1 MGYFAYHVGR
11 LKLSINTFL
20 VTSQSTTVCS
30 ITLYKL
36 YSACDHTQLLR
47 SDLYTRGTTEKQQNK
62 EKHSFVKTYT
72 IKINNNSAELINENS
87 LK

>member
-20 VTSQSTTVCS
+20 VTSQSTTVYS

-36 YSACDHTQLLR
+36 YSACDPRQLLAF
-47 SDLYTRGTTEKQQNK
+47 DPDYTWGTTEKQQNK
-62 EKHSFVKTYT
+62 EKHSPLLR
-72 IKINNNSAELINENS
+72 LIL